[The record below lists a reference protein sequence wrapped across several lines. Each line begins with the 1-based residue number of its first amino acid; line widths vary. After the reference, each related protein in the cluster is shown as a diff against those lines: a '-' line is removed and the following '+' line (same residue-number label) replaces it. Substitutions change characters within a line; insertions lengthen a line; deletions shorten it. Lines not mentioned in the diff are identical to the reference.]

1 LDCSVSQI
9 QAGHSFFLKL
19 AVQPLFLYTIFWTLM
34 ITTTVTV
41 LALSLKVGFSSSIS
55 ASMEIIEACSLQ
67 WNKASLACRQCFLLL
82 LDGTHDGRRVPTKLF
97 KKSRID
103 ITMHLILAAFV
114 VAVAALFGPEFWD
127 CGITSY

>member
-9 QAGHSFFLKL
+9 QAGLSFFLKL

-34 ITTTVTV
+34 LTTTLTV
-41 LALSLKVGFSSSIS
+41 LALSLEIGFSSSIS
-55 ASMEIIEACSLQ
+55 PSMEIIEACSLH

-82 LDGTHDGRRVPTKLF
+82 LDCTHDGLCVPAKLF

-103 ITMHLILAAFV
+103 IRMHPILAAFV
-114 VAVAALFGPEFWD
+114 VAVAALFVQVLGLWN
-127 CGITSY
+127 Y

>member
-1 LDCSVSQI
+1 ML
-9 QAGHSFFLKL
+9 
-19 AVQPLFLYTIFWTLM
+19 
-34 ITTTVTV
+34 TTTVTV
-41 LALSLKVGFSSSIS
+41 LALSASIPP
-55 ASMEIIEACSLQ
+55 SMEIIEACSLH

-82 LDGTHDGRRVPTKLF
+82 LDGTHDGLCVPTKLF

-103 ITMHLILAAFV
+103 ITMHPILAAFV